1 MASEI
6 ILVLGGARAGKSAF
20 AERLAVEGAGGT
32 AGAGEGA
39 VAFIATAEAL
49 DEEMRER
56 IDRHRAARPAGW
68 RTIEAPRDLAGAV
81 REAAG
86 AATVV
91 VDCLTV
97 WVSNVLLELAER
109 GERLRG
115 GESIVGARVEEVV
128 RLMGQGSARWIVVSN
143 EVGLGLVPE
152 TELGRVYRDALGRA
166 NQVVAAAARRV
177 YLLVAGVPVVVKA

>member
-20 AERLAVEGAGGT
+20 AERLAAERAGG
-32 AGAGEGA
+32 AEDGA
-39 VAFIATAEAL
+39 VTFIATAEAL

-56 IDRHRAARPAGW
+56 IERHRAERPAGW
-68 RTIEAPRDLAGAV
+68 ITLEAPRDLARAV
-81 REAAG
+81 REVAG

-91 VDCLTV
+91 VDCLTL

-115 GESIVGARVEEVV
+115 GESIVGERMEEVV

-166 NQVVAAAARRV
+166 NQIVAAAAQRV
-177 YLLVAGVPVVVKA
+177 YLLVAGVPVVVKG